1 MQQCES
7 SHSRQSPPQLLKHAL
22 TWYEFIFQLSANE
35 INPNLYHYIEKF
47 CPCIE
52 NLRLSCVPIYVRSF
66 ETLEDK
72 AVKGS
77 FHIYVN
83 IIAQMLWTTHS
94 TGSARAGETC

>member
-1 MQQCES
+1 MPLHGTNSSFSFQQDF
-7 SHSRQSPPQLLKHAL
+7 HPF
-22 TWYEFIFQLSANE
+22 TNNE
-35 INPNLYHYIEKF
+35 INPNLYHYIEKV

-66 ETLEDK
+66 KTLEDK

-77 FHIYVN
+77 FNIYVH